1 MSFVVGERAAGAGG
15 PRAPRQEEQQF
26 RGGGVERSSGEPGE
40 HLECSREAGRLRGSC
55 HSTREVVW
63 GTDPPKVLSRKRYG
77 QICFLERA
85 TYGQVSIQTCLSKGS
100 LDPKELFNLSGR

>member
-40 HLECSREAGRLRGSC
+40 HLECSGEAGRLRGSR

-77 QICFLERA
+77 QICFLEGA
-85 TYGQVSIQTCLSKGS
+85 TYGQVFIQTCLSKGS
-100 LDPKELFNLSGR
+100 LDPKELFNLSGS